1 MTTIQVHPAH
11 SRRMAVP
18 FRNSGGVP
26 LSVTAGTAVCLGI
39 FNILKQR
46 SEGTRKS
53 ILMPNTQPRA
63 ESPLGT

>member
-11 SRRMAVP
+11 SRRLAVP
-18 FRNSGGVP
+18 LPNSGGVP

-39 FNILKQR
+39 LNILKQR

-53 ILMPNTQPRA
+53 RLMPNTQPSA
-63 ESPLGT
+63 DT